1 MFESNQEN
9 SYELYTQNRLQKD
22 GPLLAKWVWALFW
35 ISIAS
40 LIPSILSVDA
50 ILSWAPALYYV
61 GEYGGYLFTI
71 AYAIVLLFLKSTCP
85 SYGRAGLFSLIS
97 NGISI
102 VLAVVFTLLSRSVPG
117 ILTLPTLVFTL
128 MSEYHEFKAHSEVL
142 EGVDYALS
150 EKWTKLWRAY
160 VLALVAFFLSAF
172 IFLPIISALITLASL
187 IAVLVCMILEC
198 CYLYRTATVFR
209 THQ

>member
-61 GEYGGYLFTI
+61 VYYGGCLFTI
-71 AYAIVLLFLKSTCP
+71 
-85 SYGRAGLFSLIS
+85 
-97 NGISI
+97 
-102 VLAVVFTLLSRSVPG
+102 
-117 ILTLPTLVFTL
+117 
-128 MSEYHEFKAHSEVL
+128 
-142 EGVDYALS
+142 D
-150 EKWTKLWRAY
+150 
-160 VLALVAFFLSAF
+160 
-172 IFLPIISALITLASL
+172 
-187 IAVLVCMILEC
+187 
-198 CYLYRTATVFR
+198 
-209 THQ
+209 